1 MEAFCY
7 EKIAAVLEQ
16 ARRIDRKCELFGASK
31 HQYKLNP
38 PLDAAVVRSAEEQY
52 QFTFPEDYFRFI
64 TEVANGGAGPDYGI
78 MPFEESLMSGVY
90 DGYREAYRRS
100 LGTPFTPRSMTPEE
114 AENSSFAQDAYER
127 EPDHFFLYEKEEDA
141 DCDTD
146 GFFVLGTHGCQWDF
160 GLVVSG
166 ERKGQ
171 VFTTDNEGS
180 YLLLAHSFSEFYQRW
195 LDWLSDPE
203 NIRKELKRWRE
214 LLGKRT

>member
-1 MEAFCY
+1 MEALCY
-7 EKIAAVLEQ
+7 EKVAAVLEQ
-16 ARRIDRKCELFGASK
+16 ARRIDRKCELFGASE

-38 PLDAAVVRSAEEQY
+38 PLDAAAVRSAEEQY
-52 QFTFPEDYFRFI
+52 HFTFPEDYFRFI

-78 MPFEESLMSGVY
+78 MPFEESLMSGAY

-100 LGTPFTPRSMTPEE
+100 LGTPFAPRPMTPEE
-114 AENSSFAQDAYER
+114 AESSSYAQDAYER
-127 EPDHFFLYEKEEDA
+127 EPDKFFLYEKEEDA

-171 VFTTDNEGS
+171 VFTTDNEGG
-180 YLLLAHSFSEFYQRW
+180 YRFLAHSFSEFYRRW

-203 NIRKELKRWRE
+203 NIQKELKLWRE
-214 LLGKRT
+214 LPGKGT